1 MGTAWVARRKQAA
14 SVDSQ
19 PTAQEQASGEPAPG
33 MQSDAVEPVSDREE
47 IARLAYSYWEARGF
61 SGGSAEE
68 DWFRAEAEL
77 KKSIANQRR

>member
-1 MGTAWVARRKQAA
+1 MGTAGVARRKQAA

-19 PTAQEQASGEPAPG
+19 PTAQEQASDEPAPG
-33 MQSDAVEPVSDREE
+33 MQSDAVEPVIDREE

-68 DWFRAEAEL
+68 DWCRAEAEL
-77 KKSIANQRR
+77 KKSTANQRR